1 MTVKILG
8 ALILLL
14 MSISCRMHI
23 IENKEKE
30 FPKWVC
36 WFGNILCVLSLIGAV
51 AILVF

>member
-1 MTVKILG
+1 MTVKIFG

-14 MSISCRMHI
+14 IAISCRMLI

-30 FPKWVC
+30 FPKWVY
-36 WFGNILCVLSLIGAV
+36 WFGNILGMASLIGAV